1 DAGDR
6 TRLLQRLFSTD
17 RFRRVE
23 DWLAE
28 RRRRCAAE
36 LDTATGAVLRL
47 ASRVAQA
54 AGTPDPAGTD
64 ETGPADPPPAG
75 WAVELG
81 DRAGEH
87 ESAAL
92 AAAEAARGVADTAAE
107 QLQQVTDLRRRQQR
121 RRALLDRWVAVEAAR
136 PVRAQLI
143 EKADAARRAA
153 EVRPVLDQL
162 ERRRTTAVGLRE
174 QVLAARSALV
184 GLGLADASADALRA
198 ETEARRAALARLDV
212 AARLEAG
219 LVAERERGA
228 AAEQAVTHAAA
239 AGKRWRRQLA
249 EFPAKAQA
257 LQARQEAAVAA
268 AGRLPALAA
277 ERERLA
283 AASRCVAARTGALAR
298 RDRAAE
304 QLLEARETAV
314 SLREESTRL
323 RNERVDSMIAELAAA
338 LVDGDPC
345 AVCGATD
352 HPDPSEVRGSRVTRE
367 QEDAARAAAEQ
378 AQQVVSELTATSARA
393 EAELA
398 ALDERLAEL
407 EAAQLTPAALAA
419 ADRAATVLTAE
430 LQQQVEAAADVE
442 DALEKLSVAERTA
455 RDGAVEADQHM
466 TLHRQRA
473 ADATARAADLTEQL
487 AALLGGAPSVA
498 AARSRE
504 EQAVT
509 RLERLLDLLAHAAAA
524 EDELVV
530 SEAAAAEA
538 VTLADFPD
546 AAAASAAL
554 LAPSVL
560 AELSRQID
568 QSREAEAAVREALAD
583 PEMAVDLELVA
594 DVEGCSRALAVAR
607 QQADATAAEAARC
620 SARAQELSVL
630 VPRYASA
637 LHTLP
642 PLQARAA
649 EAKQLADLAAGQGS
663 NRLRMTL
670 SSYVLAARLEEVAAV
685 ASERLRRMTQGRYT
699 LVHTDAGR
707 GNGRAGLGLLARDA
721 WTGQDRDT
729 ATLSGGETFLASL
742 ALALAL
748 GDVVSA
754 ESGGAAIDALFVDE
768 GFGSLDDSTLDEVM
782 DTLDTLREGGR
793 MVGLVSHVGELRLR
807 IPAQIHVRKGRHG
820 STVSVQPG

>member
-1 DAGDR
+1 
-6 TRLLQRLFSTD
+6 
-17 RFRRVE
+17 
-23 DWLAE
+23 
-28 RRRRCAAE
+28 
-36 LDTATGAVLRL
+36 
-47 ASRVAQA
+47 
-54 AGTPDPAGTD
+54 
-64 ETGPADPPPAG
+64 
-75 WAVELG
+75 
-81 DRAGEH
+81 
-87 ESAAL
+87 
-92 AAAEAARGVADTAAE
+92 
-107 QLQQVTDLRRRQQR
+107 
-121 RRALLDRWVAVEAAR
+121 
-136 PVRAQLI
+136 
-143 EKADAARRAA
+143 
-153 EVRPVLDQL
+153 
-162 ERRRTTAVGLRE
+162 
-174 QVLAARSALV
+174 
-184 GLGLADASADALRA
+184 
-198 ETEARRAALARLDV
+198 
-212 AARLEAG
+212 
-219 LVAERERGA
+219 
-228 AAEQAVTHAAA
+228 
-239 AGKRWRRQLA
+239 
-249 EFPAKAQA
+249 
-257 LQARQEAAVAA
+257 
-268 AGRLPALAA
+268 
-277 ERERLA
+277 
-283 AASRCVAARTGALAR
+283 
-298 RDRAAE
+298 
-304 QLLEARETAV
+304 
-314 SLREESTRL
+314 
-323 RNERVDSMIAELAAA
+323 MIAELAAA

-393 EAELA
+393 EAELT

-407 EAAQLTPAALAA
+407 GAAQLTPAALAA

-430 LQQQVEAAADVE
+430 LQQQVQAAADVE

-473 ADATARAADLTEQL
+473 VDANARAADLTEQL
-487 AALLGGAPSVA
+487 AALLGGASSVA

-504 EQAVT
+504 EQAVS
-509 RLERLLDLLAHAAAA
+509 RLERLLDLLARAAAA
-524 EDELVV
+524 EDELAV

-607 QQADATAAEAARC
+607 QQADATAAEAARS

-642 PLQARAA
+642 PLQVRAA